1 MLSRQAEAVMLDL
14 DRSGA
19 PKVPADGLVW
29 ICRAGTTRHPGRFR
43 PGTSLLELFG
53 DGRQGYS
60 APKARQWALYL
71 RNVGYV
77 LEGAMVQV
85 PGQEPQARVTGSVGN
100 NKREVP
106 HAGYTVIG
114 RSR

>member
-71 RNVGYV
+71 RNVG
-77 LEGAMVQV
+77 LESIRTV
-85 PGQEPQARVTGSVGN
+85 PN
-100 NKREVP
+100 
-106 HAGYTVIG
+106 
-114 RSR
+114 

>member
-71 RNVGYV
+71 RNVGSTAAA
-77 LEGAMVQV
+77 EAIGFS
-85 PGQEPQARVTGSVGN
+85 RVGKITLA
-100 NKREVP
+100 KL
-106 HAGYTVIG
+106 
-114 RSR
+114 